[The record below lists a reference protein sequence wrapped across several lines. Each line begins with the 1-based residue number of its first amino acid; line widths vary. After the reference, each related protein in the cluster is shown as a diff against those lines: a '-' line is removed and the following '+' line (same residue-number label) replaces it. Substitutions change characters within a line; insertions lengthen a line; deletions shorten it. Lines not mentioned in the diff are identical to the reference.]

1 MLPVALDCEANQ
13 SSGGGA
19 TRIAVAFLVVF
30 VLLLAFDAFVTAYA
44 IWKTLQR
51 EPPEDCVP
59 PKPTPK
65 PTPKPG
71 LRRLNTVSSQHGCE
85 LMDAVPTAAVFD
97 RGVFVSEFRTR

>member
-19 TRIAVAFLVVF
+19 ARIAVAFLVVF
-30 VLLLAFDAFVTAYA
+30 VLLLAFDAFATAYA

-51 EPPEDCVP
+51 EPPDDCVP
-59 PKPTPK
+59 PKPR
-65 PTPKPG
+65 PKPG
-71 LRRLNTVSSQHGCE
+71 LRHMGTMGSQHGCE

-97 RGVFVSEFRTR
+97 RLGPGVRAR

>member
-19 TRIAVAFLVVF
+19 ARIAVAFLVVF
-30 VLLLAFDAFVTAYA
+30 VLLLAFDAFATAYA

-51 EPPEDCVP
+51 KPPEDCVP
-59 PKPTPK
+59 PKSK
-65 PTPKPG
+65 AESVM
-71 LRRLNTVSSQHGCE
+71 RRTNTAGRSQHGCE

-97 RGVFVSEFRTR
+97 RGVLVSEFRTR